1 MTNQSDQTNE
11 LMIREL
17 CRILEVQADVTVQD
31 LKKAYYR
38 LAKRFHPDKNP
49 SDAFA
54 TNQFI
59 LVSSA
64 YQTLRSELTLDG
76 IPNTEQVTNV
86 NQKKTVLLSVYLF
99 CSNQDLNCAHCVHE
113 TNVLSTFTALATC
126 GLFESTHTNYR
137 TELSYKNQPLSF
149 LVSSISSPVCS
160 RRASSAQKPTNTD
173 TTLSQASKHEASK
186 TPRHK
191 YEGIQID
198 ELLAHL
204 FQTNFNTITTK
215 TGELRLVSSTL

>member
-1 MTNQSDQTNE
+1 MTKQNDQTNQ

-49 SDAFA
+49 SDALA

-64 YQTLRSELTLDG
+64 YQTLRSELTLDD
-76 IPNTEQVTNV
+76 IPNTEQATNV
-86 NQKKTVLLSVYLF
+86 HQKTTV
-99 CSNQDLNCAHCVHE
+99 
-113 TNVLSTFTALATC
+113 
-126 GLFESTHTNYR
+126 
-137 TELSYKNQPLSF
+137 
-149 LVSSISSPVCS
+149 
-160 RRASSAQKPTNTD
+160 RRANSAQKPTNTD
-173 TTLSQASKHEASK
+173 TTLSPASKPS
-186 TPRHK
+186 RHK

-198 ELLAHL
+198 ELLARL
-204 FQTNFNTITTK
+204 FQTNFNNITTK
-215 TGELRLVSSTL
+215 TDTNNTTQARHCPKDERQKLSDNLTETDSKFPDRTSSQTAKEIIFNSGRFVY

>member
-1 MTNQSDQTNE
+1 MTKQNDQTNQ

-31 LKKAYYR
+31 LRKAYYR

-49 SDAFA
+49 SDALA

-64 YQTLRSELTLDG
+64 YQTLRSELTLED
-76 IPNTEQVTNV
+76 IRNTEQVTNV
-86 NQKKTVLLSVYLF
+86 SQKTTV
-99 CSNQDLNCAHCVHE
+99 
-113 TNVLSTFTALATC
+113 
-126 GLFESTHTNYR
+126 
-137 TELSYKNQPLSF
+137 
-149 LVSSISSPVCS
+149 
-160 RRASSAQKPTNTD
+160 RRASSARKPTNMD
-173 TTLSQASKHEASK
+173 TTLCPASKREASK

-198 ELLAHL
+198 ELLARL
-204 FQTNFNTITTK
+204 LQSNFNTITTR
-215 TGELRLVSSTL
+215 TGE